1 VISEYGVR
9 VRDLST
15 GRAPAEDL
23 STYRV
28 VRTGDLVVNKLW
40 ARFGG
45 YGVSEVDGI
54 ISPAYWVLK
63 IEGGGYIPRFL
74 HYLLRSGPYRAEV
87 WRRSK
92 DQPPNGFE
100 LPWDQ
105 FRNIHVP
112 VLDLVSQ
119 EAVVRFL
126 DQETARIDALVA
138 TKRRL
143 IELLDEHQIS
153 EVYAAVIGIH
163 VPGLRQSAGVPW
175 LEDVPSSWTVASVGA
190 RYNVQL
196 GRMLNEERRL
206 GPTPLPYLRNANVRW
221 DDFDLTDVATMDF
234 PEMDRSRYRLRV
246 GDLLICE
253 GGAGVGR
260 AAIWRGQIPDCFYQ
274 KSLHRVRATSGWP
287 VDWLLEWMRIS
298 TSMGAWM
305 VEGNLATIPHLTAEQ
320 LRAYRMPFPPIEDCG
335 RVLEALRSSRQ
346 VLSAQRE
353 ILERQ
358 ITLLTERR
366 QSVVTSSVMGEM
378 DILGMTA

>member
-1 VISEYGVR
+1 MPPSQFDIAW
-9 VRDLST
+9 D
-15 GRAPAEDL
+15 D
-23 STYRV
+23 
-28 VRTGDLVVNKLW
+28 
-40 ARFGG
+40 
-45 YGVSEVDGI
+45 
-54 ISPAYWVLK
+54 
-63 IEGGGYIPRFL
+63 
-74 HYLLRSGPYRAEV
+74 LRSLPILL
-87 WRRSK
+87 
-92 DQPPNGFE
+92 PP
-100 LPWDQ
+100 
-105 FRNIHVP
+105 P
-112 VLDLVSQ
+112 VTQ
-119 EAVVRFL
+119 QAIAVFL
-126 DQETARIDALVA
+126 DRETARIDALVA
-138 TKRRL
+138 AKRRL

-153 EVYAAVIGIH
+153 EVYAAVIGMD
-163 VPGLRQSAGVPW
+163 VSGLRQSAGVPW

-260 AAIWRGQIPDCFYQ
+260 AAIWQGQIPDCYYQ
-274 KSLHRVRATSGWP
+274 KSLHRVRATGGWP
-287 VDWLLEWMRIS
+287 VDWLLEWIRIS
-298 TSMGAWM
+298 TSMGAWI

-335 RVLEALRSSRQ
+335 RVLEALRSRRH
-346 VLSAQRE
+346 VLTAQRE

-366 QSVVTSSVMGEM
+366 QTVVTSTVMGQM
-378 DILGMTA
+378 DILGKTA